1 MFCLEFLNNL
11 QQPFGNN
18 PWPTHP
24 TNQNYKM
31 QFHTYCDYL
40 FKFQAKRRINESI
53 LLRKWPKNA
62 FNIEDNAY
70 KTQVLAYSKEL
81 DLLILAINIIRSDVE
96 EENSPPYPK
105 DVMIDSKDETMN
117 LEDTTPVV
125 TLQFIMGSNELIDPR
140 IAFGS
145 NQFVQNKS

>member
-1 MFCLEFLNNL
+1 
-11 QQPFGNN
+11 
-18 PWPTHP
+18 
-24 TNQNYKM
+24 
-31 QFHTYCDYL
+31 
-40 FKFQAKRRINESI
+40 

-70 KTQVLAYSKEL
+70 KTQVLVYSKEL